1 MRHNALTM
9 CLTLLLQRPDLKEEA
24 IQGKLCEALL
34 EALRYHKAD
43 SASGALADA
52 LLQLTLE
59 RESWPCICD
68 AGRSLMHYLYVAEG
82 W

>member
-1 MRHNALTM
+1 M

-43 SASGALADA
+43 LASGALADA
-52 LLQLTLE
+52 LLQLTQE
-59 RESWPCICD
+59 KESWPRICG
-68 AGRSLMHYLYVAEG
+68 AGRLLMYCLYVAEG
-82 W
+82 